1 MSTKPSAP
9 PSPADLAFTQGVID
23 AFYGA
28 MRGVATGD
36 PSASKLYHRYELG
49 SASELAWHQGCQ
61 FAAERL
67 IQGAITQN
75 ELRSKK

>member
-1 MSTKPSAP
+1 MNTKPTPP
-9 PSPADLAFTQGVID
+9 PSPESIAFTQGVID

-28 MRGVATGD
+28 LRGVATGD
-36 PSASKLYHRYELG
+36 LSASKLCHRYPLG

>member
-1 MSTKPSAP
+1 VNTEPAAQS
-9 PSPADLAFTQGVID
+9 SPADLAFTQGVID

-28 MRGVATGD
+28 LRGVATND
-36 PSASKLYHRYELG
+36 PGAAKLYHHYEVG
-49 SASELAWHQGCQ
+49 SEAELSWHQGCQ